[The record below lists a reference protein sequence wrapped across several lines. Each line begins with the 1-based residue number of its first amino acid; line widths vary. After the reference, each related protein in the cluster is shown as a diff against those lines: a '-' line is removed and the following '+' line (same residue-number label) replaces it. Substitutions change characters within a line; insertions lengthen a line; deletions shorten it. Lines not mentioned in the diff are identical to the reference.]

1 MATALRLIPEAGT
14 ASSLLSSPSSSS
26 SLFIQIPIG
35 IACLYGLTN
44 VVFPRKTK
52 APVTLQ
58 KTFYTCDEYNPGS
71 YEVLIVRGFNAN
83 YLFNSILGRM
93 NIHLHQTLPKFS
105 KISLLFALNDDGGI
119 EVFFNEV
126 SLIQIEFEWVFPERS
141 VVWKAF
147 NCYKSRSQLDKS
159 FKTLMVR
166 KHQLLNIVKC
176 MGGLIEYH
184 FTTEA
189 EIVEFRRWIGNVNE
203 LLESGEKQEEVYQDM
218 IHSVLSYY
226 ELTME
231 ALSDRVHES
240 LPRLTWDSMD

>member
-1 MATALRLIPEAGT
+1 MATALRLIPEDGT
-14 ASSLLSSPSSSS
+14 ATSVLSSPSSSS
-26 SLFIQIPIG
+26 SLFTQVPIG

-44 VVFPRKTK
+44 IVFPRKTK
-52 APVTLQ
+52 VPVTLQ
-58 KTFYTCDEYNPGS
+58 KTFYTTDENNPGS

-126 SLIQIEFEWVFPERS
+126 SLIQIEFDWVFPDQS

-147 NCYKSRSQLDKS
+147 NCYKPRIKLDKS

-176 MGGLIEYH
+176 LGGLIDYH
-184 FTTEA
+184 FTTET
-189 EIVEFRRWIGNVNE
+189 ERVEFRSWICNVNE
-203 LLESGEKQEEVYQDM
+203 LLKSGEKQEEVYEDM
-218 IHSVLSYY
+218 IYSVLSYY
-226 ELTME
+226 ELTMD
-231 ALSDRVHES
+231 ALSDRVQEC